1 MLSTKKFEQWL
12 KAQAQMIVRYRQV
25 EKSEVLAEYHSLKH
39 VVDSAEFQAKK
50 KELITTRYADTQEGK
65 TMDEYK
71 RLCKKSSVFFY
82 RLFKKEA
89 WKEKEDVAK
98 YLTLVEQIQTPE
110 FKQANAFWKNKKR
123 WFTTHEC
130 QQEKRLNVLA
140 KHSDIVFYLQHS
152 EQEVAQ
158 LETYKLVWSEEFE
171 TSTMNEMWETGYLYQ
186 NKELNTNLSH
196 VSERQAYTQGKN
208 SRIANSALSILTK
221 KQKITTT
228 AWHPT
233 KGMIPYTFAFT
244 SDIWHTK
251 QTVAPK
257 KGVVQ
262 VKVRATGKAKH
273 TLCFITAQAEKVLP
287 ILSKQVA
294 KAYTIYTLVWNE
306 KEVINYVNDQEVS
319 RGKNALTGEAL
330 HLLVRSYLPDNQK
343 AGTAQLDIDW
353 IRIYTNA

>member
-12 KAQAQMIVRYRQV
+12 KAQAQLIVRYRQV
-25 EKSEVLAEYHSLKH
+25 EKSEVLAEYNSLKQ
-39 VVDSAEFQAKK
+39 VVESAEFQAKK
-50 KELITTRYADTQEGK
+50 TELTTTCYTDTQEGK
-65 TMDEYK
+65 TMAEYK
-71 RLCKKSSVFFY
+71 RLRKKSSVFFY

-89 WKEKEDVAK
+89 WKEKEEVVQ
-98 YLTLVEQIQTPE
+98 YLKLEQQIQTPE

-123 WFTTHEC
+123 WFTTPEY
-130 QQEKRLNVLA
+130 QQEKRLNILA
-140 KHSDIVFYLQHS
+140 KHADIVFYLQHS
-152 EQEVAQ
+152 EKEVAQ
-158 LETYKLVWSEEFE
+158 LEAYKLVWSEEFNG
-171 TSTMNEMWETGYLYQ
+171 TTMNEAWETGYLYQ

-208 SRIANSALSILTK
+208 SRVANSVLKKKKK

-262 VKVRATGKAKH
+262 IKVQATGKAKH
-273 TLCFITAQAEKVLP
+273 TLCFITTQAEKVLP
-287 ILSKQVA
+287 IVPKQIA
-294 KAYTIYTLVWNE
+294 KGYTIYTLVWNE
-306 KEVINYVNDQEVS
+306 KEVTNYVNDQEVS
-319 RGKNALTGEAL
+319 RGKNTLTGEQL
-330 HLLVRSYLPDNQK
+330 HLLIRSYLPESQK
-343 AGTAQLDIDW
+343 GGTAKLDIDW